1 MLKKL
6 EKTWKD
12 LDRSIIVNKREL
24 VLGVTAC
31 TLAGIVLGVFLSPR
45 KNLTFGTYNDN
56 HNSGHAS
63 FPPEAPE
70 AEVPEQEAEEA

>member
-24 VLGVTAC
+24 VLGAC

-63 FPPEAPE
+63 FPPEVPE
-70 AEVPEQEAEEA
+70 AEVPEQEAGEA